1 MAARKR
7 FYGLGQV
14 RKTEEKASMKITNR
28 VYRFLR
34 IFTVIHPG
42 EGLTL
47 FLLTLNI
54 FLILTA
60 YSILKPVRKA
70 LILTGQSAEVEAYL
84 YGAMAIV
91 LVFVIKAFSYL
102 SGKFP
107 RQLLITWVT
116 LFFISNLIIFYVL
129 HLFGLSMAILSVI
142 FYIWVGIYNVFLIA
156 QFWGFSNDIYTE
168 EEGKRLFVLI
178 MLGQNLG
185 AVLGSKIPSLLVK
198 PKGPFSPYHFL
209 LLTGAILVICILLTL
224 IIHHREV
231 KKAEKKQQDLKG
243 QQEFRETK
251 KEKPL
256 PKGGGFRLVLKNRYL
271 LFIALV
277 ILMLNYVNTNGEYIK
292 SKVWDLTAEKA
303 KLTEEIKSTEEAES
317 EFLTKIDS
325 DFNFLVNIFA
335 FFIQLF
341 LVSRIFKWVGVR
353 GALLFL
359 PFIALGGYFFIAM
372 GASFVRVKWAKIFE
386 NSTDYSLMNTTRG
399 ALFLITSREAKYK
412 AKAAID
418 TFFVRTGDLLHSL
431 TVLVGTTYISLSL
444 EGFAKLNIALTG
456 IWIIFCI
463 KVIREHKK
471 LTASRT

>member
-1 MAARKR
+1 MR
-7 FYGLGQV
+7 GN
-14 RKTEEKASMKITNR
+14 EKESPGR
-28 VYRFLR
+28 VYRFFRL
-34 IFTVIHPG
+34 FTVVHPG
-42 EGLTL
+42 EGLTV

-70 LILTGQSAEVEAYL
+70 LILTGQTAEIEAYL
-84 YGAMAIV
+84 FGAMAIV
-91 LVFVIKAFSYL
+91 LIFVIKIFSYL
-102 SGKFP
+102 SAKVP

-116 LFFISNLIIFYVL
+116 LFFILNLVIFYVL
-129 HLFGLSMAILSVI
+129 HLTGTPLGTLSVI

-185 AVLGSKIPSLLVK
+185 AVIGSKIPSLLVK
-198 PKGPFSPYHFL
+198 PKGPLSPFHFL
-209 LLTGAILVICILLTL
+209 LLTGAILVACVVLTL
-224 IIHHREV
+224 IIHKREMESV
-231 KKAEKKQQDLKG
+231 KNKQAHQKAKEKHKKKL
-243 QQEFRETK
+243 

-256 PKGGGFRLVLKNRYL
+256 PRGGGFRLVFKSRYL

-277 ILMLNYVNTNGEYIK
+277 ILVLNYVNTNGEYIK
-292 SKVWDLTAEKA
+292 SKVWDRTAEQA
-303 KLTEEIKSTEEAES
+303 KETEKIKGSEAAEA
-317 EFLTKIDS
+317 EFLTKLDS
-325 DFNFLVNIFA
+325 DFNFLVNLFA
-335 FFIQLF
+335 LFIQLF
-341 LVSRIFKWVGVR
+341 LVSRIFKWFGVK

-359 PFIALGGYFFIAM
+359 PFISIGGYFFIAL
-372 GASFVRVKWAKIFE
+372 GASFIRVKWAKIFE

-431 TVLVGTTYISLSL
+431 TVLLGTTYLAFSL
-444 EGFAKLNIALTG
+444 ESFAKLNVGVAVV
-456 IWIIFCI
+456 WIILCLL
-463 KVIREHKK
+463 VIREHKR
-471 LTASRT
+471 LSA